1 MSEAAAVSGG
11 TPSPSGGE
19 RKDRLGLRI
28 AAVGLVVA
36 VLCGLAAVFSG
47 IGYRLDLW
55 HFRTGFTILQGAFYG
70 ALAAAL
76 ISLAG
81 LIVGRAAKP
90 GVLFIGLL
98 GVLIGLVT
106 AYLPW
111 SYKHLV
117 NSLPYIHD
125 ITTDVQSPPEFVA
138 AAKLRKEG
146 DHPVAYDG
154 PEVAAKQQEAYPD
167 LVPFVTKTPKA
178 QVFEAARAALSA
190 MGLEITD
197 ANPGEGR
204 IEAVATTLLYGFK
217 DDVVVRIQDTPEGTR
232 VDVRSKS
239 RVGRS
244 DLGVN
249 AKRIRAFL
257 QKLKVALPA

>member
-1 MSEAAAVSGG
+1 MSEATAASGV
-11 TPSPSGGE
+11 TPASAPPD
-19 RKDRLGLRI
+19 RKDRLGVRI
-28 AAVGLVVA
+28 ATVGLAVA
-36 VLCGLAAVFSG
+36 VICALASVLSG

-55 HFRTGFTILQGAFYG
+55 HFRTGFAILQWAFFG
-70 ALAAAL
+70 ALAAGV

-81 LIVGRAAKP
+81 LIVGRAARP
-90 GVLFIGLL
+90 DVLFIGLL
-98 GVLIGLVT
+98 GLLIALVT

-111 SYKHLV
+111 SYNRLV

-125 ITTDVQSPPEFVA
+125 ITTDVQSPPEFVT

-146 DHPVAYDG
+146 DHPIAYDG

-167 LVPFVTKTPKA
+167 LVPFVTKAPKA
-178 QVFEAARAALSA
+178 QVFEAARSALIA
-190 MGLEITD
+190 LGLEITD
-197 ANPGEGR
+197 ANQGEGR
-204 IEAVATTLLYGFK
+204 IEAVGTTLLYGFK
-217 DDVVVRIQDTPEGTR
+217 DDVVVRIQDAPQGTR

>member
-1 MSEAAAVSGG
+1 MSEATAVSGV
-11 TPSPSGGE
+11 TPSAPAD
-19 RKDRLGLRI
+19 RKDKLGLRI
-28 AAVGLVVA
+28 ATVGLVVA
-36 VLCGLAAVFSG
+36 VICALAAVLSG

-55 HFRTGFTILQGAFYG
+55 HFRTGFAILQWAFFG

-90 GVLFIGLL
+90 GVLLIGLL
-98 GVLIGLVT
+98 GLLIGLVT

-111 SYKHLV
+111 SYKRV
-117 NSLPYIHD
+117 VSSLPYIHD
-125 ITTDVQSPPEFVA
+125 ITTDVQNPPEFVA

-167 LVPFVTKTPKA
+167 LAPFVTKTPKA
-178 QVFEAARAALSA
+178 QVFEAARNALTA
-190 MGLEITD
+190 LGLDITE
-197 ANPGEGR
+197 ANPTEGR

-217 DDVVVRIQDTPEGTR
+217 DDVVVRIQDTPAGTR